1 MVTTLGGTAGESHP
15 HEAEPHEDGLY
26 PKRFN
31 SLLHREE
38 GLSLTEVRLDGGILI
53 LLRDGDAL
61 PLVSGEGRR
70 RSLDGCDTVEDD
82 VGTSELLVAVDP
94 SRLHTITDL
103 VDGSRALQ
111 KSDGVITVEAE
122 VSYRASV

>member
-1 MVTTLGGTAGESHP
+1 MATRSHWS
-15 HEAEPHEDGLY
+15 A
-26 PKRFN
+26 
-31 SLLHREE
+31 
-38 GLSLTEVRLDGGILI
+38 
-53 LLRDGDAL
+53 
-61 PLVSGEGRR
+61 GEGRR

-122 VSYRASV
+122 VSYRAFGIDFRLLVAQDERSTSCELTRESDAALSILSSCRLILSPKFFTRSV